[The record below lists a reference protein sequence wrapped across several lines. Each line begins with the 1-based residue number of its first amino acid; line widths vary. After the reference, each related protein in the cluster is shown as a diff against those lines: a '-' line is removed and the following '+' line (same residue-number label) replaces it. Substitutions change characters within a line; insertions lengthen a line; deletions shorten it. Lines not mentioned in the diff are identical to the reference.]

1 MRDPK
6 LLAILSQHVLKA
18 APSLLGMDLV
28 KGELRARIV
37 EVEAY
42 RGSEDP
48 GSHAHRGLTP
58 RNQVMF
64 GEPGHAYVY
73 FTYGVH
79 WCLNVVAE
87 PEGQTSGIL
96 IRAAKPLAGQAAMF
110 SRRKKAQK
118 EEDLLSGPAKITE
131 AFGITGEN
139 YGMDLLDP
147 GSEIRLEWGEPTIHI
162 LRSIRIGLAKGK
174 GDHLDWRFVDGDA
187 LNWISRSSSSIF
199 SPYISDQKNKKSS
212 RYQ

>member
-6 LLAILSQHVLKA
+6 LLGILNQHVLKA
-18 APSLLGMDLV
+18 APGLLGMDLV

-64 GEPGHAYVY
+64 GKPGHAYIY

-79 WCLNVVAE
+79 WCLNIVAE

-96 IRAAKPLAGQAAMF
+96 IRAAKPLEGQPVMF
-110 SRRKKAQK
+110 SRRLKAHK

-131 AFGITGEN
+131 AFGITGEY

-147 GSEIRLEWGEPTIHI
+147 DSELRLEWGVPASHI
-162 LRSIRIGLAKGK
+162 SKSVRIGLAKGK

-187 LNWISRSSSSIF
+187 LSWISRSTLSMF
-199 SPYISDQKNKKSS
+199 TPYIP
-212 RYQ
+212 